1 MRTLAWRVQLTCIEN
16 AVDER
21 QVDRHE
27 DENRLEQEHLDG
39 TVERAMHEA
48 LEGPVRPLVLCIDIG
63 VELWF
68 GFAQPLGLSR
78 RVNEVLSVEM
88 NSVEDIPS
96 TAGERVRKS
105 PEVR

>member
-27 DENRLEQEHLDG
+27 DEDRLEQEHLDG
-39 TVERAMHEA
+39 TVERAMHKA
-48 LEGPVRPLVLCIDIG
+48 LKRPIRPLVLCIDIG
-63 VELWF
+63 VEL
-68 GFAQPLGLSR
+68 GLGLAQPLSLIGR
-78 RVNEVLSVEM
+78 FNEVLSVGM
-88 NSVEDIPS
+88 TSVKDIPS
-96 TAGERVRKS
+96 TAGARVRKS